1 MSIQSYDITKIKI
14 KRTVMHPPI
23 HGGGSCVPYG
33 ALLAGGVSTAVRV
46 EAIHLQAAPH
56 LGVPIKFV
64 IVRETPFIC
73 SAGGERKKERIIII
87 KLKHNIR

>member
-1 MSIQSYDITKIKI
+1 
-14 KRTVMHPPI
+14 MHPPI
-23 HGGGSCVPYG
+23 HGGGSGVPYG

-73 SAGGERKKERIIII
+73 SAGERERKRERIIII
-87 KLKHNIR
+87 KLKHNIIIVEYSAI